1 MKINI
6 ILEYDNDMGFLDD
19 FNSEIKSMIKR
30 EIMRTVFERQDI
42 KNFVEKQTIKV
53 LEELNV

>member
-6 ILEYDNDMGFLDD
+6 TLEYDNDMGFLDD

>member
-6 ILEYDNDMGFLDD
+6 TLEYDNDMGFLDD
-19 FNSEIKSMIKR
+19 FNREIKSMVKR

-42 KNFVEKQTIKV
+42 RDFVEKKTIKV
-53 LEELNV
+53 LKELNV

>member
-6 ILEYDNDMGFLDD
+6 TLEYDNDMGFLDD
-19 FNSEIKSMIKR
+19 FNREIKSMVKR

-42 KNFVEKQTIKV
+42 RDFVEKKTIKV